1 MSKTLRPIAAPR
13 PTAFPRLVAAAV
25 LAALSAPAFAD
36 VPLFEAGGTAVSTE
50 GLLQYDWNGF
60 DDDVADLDG
69 DPFDDDSSE
78 YAMRRAEVVLKGAG
92 PGKFSW
98 ALGYD
103 FAAEKFLDA
112 YGAWKFDSGTTL
124 TVGQSKVPVGL
135 EALGSSRTHDFVAV
149 SAASMFSFGRRLGI
163 KAQHVAGDWTLTGS
177 AFGREYGELT
187 ARGGGFAARAA
198 WAPVQAEGRLLHLAA
213 SLADADTNGD
223 TVRLRARPQA
233 DLAVVRLADA
243 GTMRD
248 ADRLRTVGVEGA
260 WVHGPFKVQAEWL
273 HGDVDRYGGSPDF
286 GADAGYVS
294 AVWNV
299 TGETWTYKAG
309 TIATAAPASPAAGL
323 WQLGLRHDRVD
334 LDDGT
339 VAGGTMS
346 AWTAGVNWYWRRH
359 VRLSLNHVR
368 VESERAGVDDDP
380 SIVEARVQLHW

>member
-1 MSKTLRPIAAPR
+1 
-13 PTAFPRLVAAAV
+13 
-25 LAALSAPAFAD
+25 
-36 VPLFEAGGTAVSTE
+36 
-50 GLLQYDWNGF
+50 
-60 DDDVADLDG
+60 
-69 DPFDDDSSE
+69 
-78 YAMRRAEVVLKGAG
+78 
-92 PGKFSW
+92 
-98 ALGYD
+98 
-103 FAAEKFLDA
+103 
-112 YGAWKFDSGTTL
+112 
-124 TVGQSKVPVGL
+124 
-135 EALGSSRTHDFVAV
+135 
-149 SAASMFSFGRRLGI
+149 
-163 KAQHVAGDWTLTGS
+163 
-177 AFGREYGELT
+177 
-187 ARGGGFAARAA
+187 
-198 WAPVQAEGRLLHLAA
+198 VQAEGRLLHLAA

-223 TVRLRARPQA
+223 TIRLRARPQA